1 MAHKYRQQL
10 CGAMLLATFVG
21 GFAMAAAASPAA
33 FYVAPDGDDT
43 HDGSLAHPFATI
55 AHAVA
60 AMRGSR
66 VRCTVVDAGH
76 YHITSTINLGPRDS
90 GVRLMAAPGPQPVL
104 DGEGASPGGIVA
116 LEDVDDVTV
125 QGLGFIN
132 TAPGSPAVRASHS
145 NRAAIVANHFSQ
157 VGTAILLLGTSN
169 SLVAGNAIEDAAHSG
184 IEASD
189 QSDRNLIDSNIID
202 GAGGPETHG
211 GGIMLHGATG
221 NGITHNVVEN
231 TGGMGIGVENWDAGT
246 INRHNTVAFNV
257 VRNVD
262 LAAVDSGAIYV
273 LGRSRIDTSIVI
285 AGNMVDG
292 SGPATAHGV
301 GIYLDDSTSGA
312 AVYGNIVRHA
322 GSDGLQIHGGS
333 NNRVEGNVFDLG
345 TGTASA
351 MLFQAA
357 PADTHPDNAQ
367 AGNTVR
373 ANVIL
378 SARRD
383 PKIFVWLDGGRPTIS
398 GNLYFNTLGAAMPM
412 PAQATDTAP
421 RNGDPRFANAPGGD
435 YRLLPGSAALGI
447 TIIDQHSMGLRPPTD
462 QAYRDQ

>member
-1 MAHKYRQQL
+1 
-10 CGAMLLATFVG
+10 MLLVIFVG
-21 GFAMAAAASPAA
+21 ESVLPAAAAAPPGA
-33 FYVAPDGDDT
+33 FYVASDGDDT
-43 HDGSLAHPFATI
+43 HDGSRAHPFATL
-55 AHAVA
+55 ARAVG
-60 AMRGSR
+60 AMRGSP

-76 YHITSTINLGPRDS
+76 YHVATTINLGPQDS
-90 GVRLMAAPGPQPVL
+90 GVRLVAAPGPQPIL
-104 DGEGASPGGIVA
+104 DGEGAAGGIVA
-116 LEDVDDVTV
+116 LEDANDVTV

-132 TAPGSPAVRASHS
+132 TAPGSPALRASHS

-184 IEASD
+184 IEAAD
-189 QSDRNLIDSNIID
+189 QSDRNLIDSNTIN

-221 NGITHNVVEN
+221 NGITHNLVEN

-273 LGRSRIDTSIVI
+273 LGRSRIDTGIVI
-285 AGNMVDG
+285 AENMVDG
-292 SGPATAHGV
+292 SGPTTAHAV

-312 AVYGNIVRHA
+312 DVYGNIVRHA

-367 AGNTVR
+367 VGNTVR

-383 PKIFVWLDGGRPTIS
+383 PKVFVWLDGGRPTIS

-412 PAQATDTAP
+412 PAEATDTAP
-421 RNGDPRFANAPGGD
+421 RVGDPRFANAPGGD
-435 YRLLPGSAALGI
+435 YRLLPGSAALGFMV
-447 TIIDQHSMGLRPPTD
+447 IDQDGMGLRPPSG